1 MMSKN
6 KKGYHSFQWE
16 DLYLKPYKATKR
28 YIAISLGVLGTAL
41 ALSFIFTLIA
51 IYVFPSKVEQNKANE
66 LNQLTQIYKE
76 VQENQKQIE
85 NLLDSINKK
94 NAIISKNIFNTEFA
108 EDNTENE
115 RYQKLKQ
122 AEDLQD
128 LLDIISDDI
137 NIIEQKS
144 NLQYYYYTFLY
155 RYLPNNLDKFQN
167 FPIRMPL
174 DSTYEIA
181 SGFGERIHPILKNK
195 FSHTGIDFTAPIR
208 TAVYATANGV
218 VRNPDPTMFGYGETI
233 IIDHGNSISS
243 VYAHLLEKKVT
254 AGRRVSAGE
263 LIGYVGNTGIAFG
276 VHLHYEI
283 RIKNKPVDPIQ
294 FIINV
299 DPKTYYHYYQEAKVF
314 NQALS

>member
-1 MMSKN
+1 MTKN

-28 YIAISLGVLGTAL
+28 YINIALGVLGTAL

-51 IYVFPSKVEQNKANE
+51 IYIFPSKKEQEEAKE
-66 LNQLTQIYKE
+66 LNQIIQIYKE

-85 NLLDSINKK
+85 ILLDSINKK
-94 NAIISKNIFNTEFA
+94 NAIINKNIFNTEFV
-108 EDNTENE
+108 EENTEND
-115 RYQKLKQ
+115 RYKKLKN
-122 AEDLQD
+122 ANTLQD

-137 NIIEQKS
+137 KIIEQKS
-144 NLQYYYYTFLY
+144 NIQYYYYSFLFH
-155 RYLPNNLDKFQN
+155 YLPKNLENLSK

-174 DSTYEIA
+174 DSAYKIA
-181 SGFGERIHPILKNK
+181 SGFGDRIHPILKNK
-195 FSHTGIDFTAPIR
+195 FLHTGIDFAAPVR
-208 TAVYATANGV
+208 TPVYATANGI

-233 IIDHGNSISS
+233 IIDHGNNISS
-243 VYAHLLEKKVT
+243 VYAHLLEKKVST
-254 AGRRVSAGE
+254 GRRVSAGE

-283 RIKNKPVDPIQ
+283 RIKNKPVDPIL

-299 DPKTYYHYYQEAKVF
+299 DPQTYYHYYQEAKVF

>member
-1 MMSKN
+1 MTKN

-28 YIAISLGVLGTAL
+28 YIIIALGVLGTAL

-51 IYVFPSKVEQNKANE
+51 IYIFPSKIEQKKANE
-66 LNQLTQIYKE
+66 LNQLITIYQE
-76 VQENQKQIE
+76 AQENQKQIE
-85 NLLDSINKK
+85 NLLDSINEK
-94 NAIISKNIFNTEFA
+94 NAIISKNIFNTELT
-108 EDNTENE
+108 EESTEND
-115 RYQKLKQ
+115 RYKKLKD
-122 AEDLQD
+122 ANNLQD
-128 LLDIISDDI
+128 LLDIISADI
-137 NIIEQKS
+137 KIIEQKS
-144 NLQYYYYTFLY
+144 NIQSYYYSFLY
-155 RYLPNNLDKFQN
+155 HYLPKNLEKFNN

-195 FSHTGIDFTAPIR
+195 FLHTGIDFAAPVR
-208 TAVYATANGV
+208 TPVYATANGI

-233 IIDHGNSISS
+233 IIDHGNNISS
-243 VYAHLLEKKVT
+243 LYAHLLEKKVS
-254 AGRRVSAGE
+254 AGRRVSAGD

-283 RIKNKPVDPIQ
+283 RIKNKPVDPIK
-294 FIINV
+294 FIININ
-299 DPKTYYHYYQEAKVF
+299 PQTYYHYYQQAKVY